1 MGEVASKL
9 RSVLPSLPER
19 SRNYASVLISSEKKG
34 QVSTRRSHEQI
45 WPRKRATRSL
55 DEFLNFRCEHI
66 FFIFQFNNLT
76 TLLSRESGR
85 RKTFVFSK
93 SLRSKLIFRKT
104 SLENKLERYLRHRTF
119 TKILIRNNPWSRWD
133 SNSH

>member
-34 QVSTRRSHEQI
+34 QVSTKRSHEQI

-76 TLLSRESGR
+76 HFSVENREGGR
-85 RKTFVFSK
+85 HSY
-93 SLRSKLIFRKT
+93 FR
-104 SLENKLERYLRHRTF
+104 NRCV
-119 TKILIRNNPWSRWD
+119 RN
-133 SNSH
+133 